1 MDEQIRSFLRDAGK
15 PTTAQDISKGIKKTK
30 KEVNQ
35 IIYKMS
41 DVEKI
46 EDKPPKWML
55 RGGASSTVTVST
67 PPLEVSPSVIDPTTG
82 MSPDGASSTTS
93 SASDELLKQK
103 IRAVLNESGTT
114 PLTAPQLARK
124 LNDSLIKM
132 VDVKRLLYDIATNVA
147 SKGQKPMWI
156 LPENN
161 TSGVATLD
169 LPVQLAGKPLFV
181 KEENDD
187 QIIFTKVKD
196 SDIAVPTIGTAKEDE
211 TEKDGIGNPSDQCS
225 NDSKLQNEDVSDEV
239 KSKPKLKPGVQLAAN
254 FNGLQINNIDSS
266 PLDEEALKTKVQQFL
281 SDHSEDSFLAK
292 DIATGVGAPAR
303 HKVMVCLD
311 QLVESGFAEK
321 LNDERYKLS
330 K

>member
-1 MDEQIRSFLRDAGK
+1 MEEQIRSFLRDAGK
-15 PTTAQDISKGIKKTK
+15 PMTAQDISKGIKRTK

-35 IIYKMS
+35 VIYKMN
-41 DVEKI
+41 DVEKT
-46 EDKPPKWML
+46 EATPPKWML
-55 RGGASSTVTVST
+55 RGGSSTVTVST
-67 PPLEVSPSVIDPTTG
+67 PPLELPPSRIDPTTG
-82 MSPDGASSTTS
+82 MSPDGASPSTP

-103 IRAVLNESGTT
+103 IRVVLNESGTT
-114 PLTAPQLARK
+114 PLTAPQLAKK
-124 LNDSLIKM
+124 LNDSSIKV
-132 VDVKRLLYDIATNVA
+132 VDVKRLLYDIATNIA
-147 SKGQKPMWI
+147 PKGQKPMWI

-161 TSGVATLD
+161 TGGVAI
-169 LPVQLAGKPLFV
+169 PNRPIQLSGKPLFV

-196 SDIAVPTIGTAKEDE
+196 SDIAVPTIDAAKEDE
-211 TEKDGIGNPSDQCS
+211 TEKDGIGNPSEECS
-225 NDSKLQNEDVSDEV
+225 SDSKPQNEDVSDEV
-239 KSKPKLKPGVQLAAN
+239 KSKPKLKPGVQLATN

-281 SDHSEDSFLAK
+281 SDHPEDSFLAK
-292 DIATGVGAPAR
+292 DIATQVEAPAR

-311 QLVESGFAEK
+311 QLVESGFAET